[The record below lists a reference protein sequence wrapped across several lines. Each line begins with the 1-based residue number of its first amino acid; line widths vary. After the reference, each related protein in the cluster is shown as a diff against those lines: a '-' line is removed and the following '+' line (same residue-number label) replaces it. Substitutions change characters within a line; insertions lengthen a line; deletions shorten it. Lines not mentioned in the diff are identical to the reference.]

1 MTRSSISASRD
12 AGVFRD
18 FVCDLDGTVWLSG
31 AAIPGVAEAIAT
43 ARSVGH
49 RFLFATNNST
59 ATIAEIEA
67 ELAAI
72 GISASGAV
80 VSSAGA
86 TATLVAAGERVFVI
100 GGPGLHDAIS
110 RSGALVVAD
119 PPFDAVAVGRDTSLT
134 FADLVTA
141 NSAIRAGARFLASN
155 TDPTFPTPSGP
166 EPGGGVIVA
175 AVALASGVAP
185 QVAGKPFLPMAVAIK
200 TALGSDVSRAIV
212 VGDVAA
218 TDGLLADRLGA
229 PFALVLSGTTKTA
242 AGIDP
247 PPAFVVPDLAALLSQ
262 FV

>member
-1 MTRSSISASRD
+1 MTRSSISASRE

-18 FVCDLDGTVWLSG
+18 FVCDLDGTVWLGG

-72 GISASGAV
+72 GISGAV

-110 RSGALVVAD
+110 RVGALVVAD
-119 PPFDAVAVGRDTSLT
+119 PPFDVVAVGRDTSLT

-141 NSAIRAGARFLASN
+141 NAAIRAGARFLASN

-185 QVAGKPFLPMAVAIK
+185 QVAGKPFLPMAAAIK

-247 PPAFVVPDLAALLSQ
+247 PPAFVVPDLAALLSE